1 MPFQI
6 NYYLSITNRHMINYL
21 NKKIEVLPTS
31 IGIAVLETDGGSR
44 NASVSRSKAAASDTR

>member
-1 MPFQI
+1 
-6 NYYLSITNRHMINYL
+6 MINYL